1 MKRLLFAASL
11 LSLFSLCEA
20 RDGKYT
26 VDNNGWVNVGSDFS
40 KQKISLNRKKLIEIN
55 EDETIIERKPSKSEM
70 GLDDND
76 K

>member
-1 MKRLLFAASL
+1 MRKLLFATTL
-11 LSLFSLCEA
+11 LSLFNLCEA

-40 KQKISLNRKKLIEIN
+40 NRKISIDRKKLIEIQ
-55 EDETIIERKPSKSEM
+55 EDETILERKPSKSEM
-70 GLDDND
+70 GLDDHD